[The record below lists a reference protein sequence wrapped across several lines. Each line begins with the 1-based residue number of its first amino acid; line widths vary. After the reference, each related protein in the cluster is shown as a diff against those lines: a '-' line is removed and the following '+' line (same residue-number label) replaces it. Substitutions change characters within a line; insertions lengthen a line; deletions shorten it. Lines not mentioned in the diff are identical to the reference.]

1 MTMNTDGTLHA
12 ISANVA
18 THLGFGYSES
28 TDPERERDRAAT
40 QRNAES
46 PIRRLVNTGPILHD
60 AEHRLK
66 ALFVLGLD
74 GEQTAYREFL
84 QALTRHLRAY
94 LRKRI
99 PQHRE
104 DVEDLVQE
112 ILLAVHNARHT
123 YRPDEPLT
131 AWVHAIARYKLTDFF
146 RSRSRHESLNDP
158 LDDHTDLFALSDDEP
173 ARARHDIGKL
183 LEHLPDKQ
191 RLPIVHVKLEGLS
204 VTETARITGLSESA
218 VKVGVHRGLKA
229 LAARIRGIR

>member
-1 MTMNTDGTLHA
+1 MND
-12 ISANVA
+12 
-18 THLGFGYSES
+18 
-28 TDPERERDRAAT
+28 DRAIVAHHRFGFAETIDPAHASPSRRPARTGAT
-40 QRNAES
+40 LEEAES
-46 PIRRLVNTGPILHD
+46 
-60 AEHRLK
+60 RLK
-66 ALFVLGLD
+66 ALFVRGLD
-74 GEQTAYREFL
+74 GDADAYRSFL
-84 QALTRHLRAY
+84 QALTRHLRGF

-99 PQHRE
+99 PQLRD

-123 YRPDEPLT
+123 YRPDEPIT
-131 AWVHAIARYKLTDFF
+131 AWLHAIARYKLMDFF
-146 RSRSRHESLNDP
+146 RSRARRESLNDP
-158 LDDHTDLFALSDDEP
+158 LDDCADLLAYTDDEP

-229 LAARIRGIR
+229 LAALIRGPR